1 MPSIQYSSLPGTV
14 FPLHVAVIADTHVPD
29 RIPRLPDSLIVTLR
43 KMHPDR
49 IFHAGDISIY
59 STLLELD
66 SIAPTFAVKGNRDL
80 ILKQDLPVN
89 RRLLIGNS
97 KVVLTHGQG
106 SLLRYIS
113 DKLKYYKT
121 GYDFDRYRRYFDK
134 DFPEADLVIFGH
146 THTPVDIIIAGR
158 HYFNPGACYPCK
170 SNDFKPRF
178 GWIEFLKSGKIKTR
192 YIYFKA

>member
-1 MPSIQYSSLPGTV
+1 MPPIQYSTLQVSN

-29 RIPRLPDSLIVTLR
+29 RIPGLPQSLITSLR
-43 KMHPDR
+43 YMHPDR
-49 IFHAGDISIY
+49 IFHAGDISLV
-59 STLLELD
+59 SVLSELD
-66 SIAPTFAVKGNRDL
+66 TIAPTVAVQGNRDM
-80 ILKQDLPVN
+80 ILRQDLPVN
-89 RRLLIGNS
+89 LRLLIGNV

-134 DFPEADLVIFGH
+134 DYPEADLVIFGH
-146 THTPVDIIIAGR
+146 THRPVDIIIADR

-170 SNDFKPRF
+170 SNGFKSRF
-178 GWIEFLKSGKIKTR
+178 GWIEFTKAGIINTR
-192 YIYFKA
+192 YIYFK

>member
-1 MPSIQYSSLPGTV
+1 MPSTQYSSLPGTI
-14 FPLHVAVIADTHVPD
+14 FPLHVAIIADTHVPD
-29 RIPRLPDSLIVTLR
+29 RIPRLPPGLIAILR
-43 KMHPDR
+43 QMHPDR
-49 IFHAGDISIY
+49 IFHAGDISLP

-66 SIAPTFAVKGNRDL
+66 SIAPTIAVQGNRDL
-80 ILKQDLPVN
+80 ILRQTLPVN
-89 RRLLIGNS
+89 HRLMIGNV

-121 GYDFDRYRRYFDK
+121 GYDFGRYRHYFDK

-178 GWIEFLKSGKIKTR
+178 GWIEFSLSGKIKTN
-192 YIYFKA
+192 YIYFK